1 MNLLKKFKQTDT
13 LDILNYKNPTGQ
25 PVIIQFQDLS
35 VIDYSYVNKVMAL
48 TADSEG
54 RLYILI
60 NQELE
65 HNITP
70 PIIALLI
77 LHESVHCASN
87 KSTADFTEEIL
98 ATKVE
103 LQFYDLL
110 LKDFPDLQYQENKAV
125 KRLNHIKP
133 YYDSNTIDKYI
144 KESSFYK
151 SQIKD

>member
-1 MNLLKKFKQTDT
+1 MKKFNQTDT

-35 VIDYSYVNKVMAL
+35 TIDYSYVNKVMAL

-54 RLYILI
+54 KVYILI

-65 HNITP
+65 YKITA
-70 PIIALLI
+70 PIVALLI
-77 LHESVHCASN
+77 VHESVHCASK
-87 KSTADFTEEIL
+87 KSTADLAEEVQ
-98 ATKVE
+98 ATKAE
-103 LQFYDLL
+103 LELYTKL
-110 LKDFPDLQYQENKAV
+110 LKDYPDLQYQQNKAV

-144 KESSFYK
+144 KESSFYANR
-151 SQIKD
+151 IKD

>member
-1 MNLLKKFKQTDT
+1 MAT
-13 LDILNYKNPTGQ
+13 
-25 PVIIQFQDLS
+25 
-35 VIDYSYVNKVMAL
+35 IDYNYLNKVMAL

-65 HNITP
+65 PNMTA

-77 LHESVHCASN
+77 IHESVHCASK
-87 KSTADFTEEIL
+87 KSTADYAEEVL
-98 ATKVE
+98 ATQKE
-103 LQFYDLL
+103 LELYAKL
-110 LKDFPDLQYQENKAV
+110 LKDYPDLQYQQNKAV

-144 KESSFYK
+144 KKSHFYSSH
-151 SQIKD
+151 IKD